1 MDYEIGSRAGD
12 YKILD
17 VLGAGGMGK
26 VYKVQNVI
34 SDRIEAMKVLLPNL
48 EGDPELAD
56 RFTREIKVQA
66 SLDHPNIAALHTA
79 LRLDNQLVMLM
90 EFVEGV
96 TLEHMLKS
104 GPIPIAR
111 AVDYVAQVLSALAY
125 AHAHGVV
132 HRDIKPANMILTPKG
147 TIKLMDFG
155 IAKLTADRKLTQT
168 GATVGSLYYMSPEQI
183 KGATDLDARSDLY
196 SLGVALYEIVA
207 GARPFQGDS
216 EYSIMS
222 AHLEKTPVPLLQ
234 IDPSLPPALNAVVL
248 MSIEKDPAKRF
259 QSADAFRNALLS
271 VVPHAAAAAPPAPA
285 PAARAPFPVSVTP
298 ASVAPGGAAPG
309 AVAAQ
314 PPPKPEGHRGRYL
327 ILGAVVMLA
336 VLVVAGTQAPKFLHK
351 SAPPETTTAPPTAP
365 APTPQQVAELT
376 PPATQ
381 QAAQQTLQQPAQQ
394 SSAVPGARP
403 DQHVDQQRPPA
414 SVSRL
419 PAGQPSAKPA
429 GIQQATQAQAQASSP
444 VVQQFSPPTSAPAS
458 QAAAPAA
465 ADAALLNEL
474 REQLPQIGIRAG
486 VVHTSLTKLENE
498 QARQGLGLRGD
509 IAATAQRMDYQLTM
523 AEDALKRGDA
533 AAAKKSLDAAEK
545 AVSKLESFLNI
556 H

>member
-56 RFTREIKVQA
+56 RFVREIKVQA

-79 LRLDNQLVMLM
+79 LRLDNQLMMLM
-90 EFVEGV
+90 EFVDGT

-104 GPIPIAR
+104 GPIPIDKAI
-111 AVDYVAQVLSALAY
+111 DYVSQVLSALSY

-183 KGATDLDARSDLY
+183 KGSTDLDARADLY
-196 SLGVALYEIVA
+196 SLGVALYEIVT
-207 GARPFQGDS
+207 GTRPFQGDS

-234 IDPSLPPALNAVVL
+234 IDPSLPEVLNAVVL
-248 MSIEKDPAKRF
+248 MSIEKEPAKRF
-259 QSADAFRNALLS
+259 QTADAFRTALLS
-271 VVPHAAAAAPPAPA
+271 VRPRAAAPAPA
-285 PAARAPFPVSVTP
+285 PAQQ
-298 ASVAPGGAAPG
+298 AAPKPAPVPFSAPVG
-309 AVAAQ
+309 LPPQQQTNAQ
-314 PPPKPEGHRGRYL
+314 PGGHRGRYL

-351 SAPPETTTAPPTAP
+351 S
-365 APTPQQVAELT
+365 
-376 PPATQ
+376 
-381 QAAQQTLQQPAQQ
+381 QPAE
-394 SSAVPGARP
+394 
-403 DQHVDQQRPPA
+403 
-414 SVSRL
+414 
-419 PAGQPSAKPA
+419 
-429 GIQQATQAQAQASSP
+429 T
-444 VVQQFSPPTSAPAS
+444 
-458 QAAAPAA
+458 AAAPASA
-465 ADAALLNEL
+465 PSSANLPVAQSTSPAASPVAESTTPAPGQALPAPPQSSTQQSQGQRAASASKPAAGQQTTRPAAGLASGQSPAQSAAPPVQQSSPPPASPAVQPAVPAVSPADAAALNEA
-474 REQLPQIGIRAG
+474 REQLPQLGIRASTVRSG
-486 VVHTSLTKLENE
+486 LDSLQRS
-498 QARQGLGLRGD
+498 QAKQGLSLRAD
-509 IAATAQRMDYQLTM
+509 IVAIAQRMDYQLN
-523 AEDALKRGDA
+523 AADDALKRGDG
-533 AAAKKSLDAAEK
+533 AAAKKSLEAAER
-545 AVSKLESFLNI
+545 AVSKLESFLG